1 MLEIKIPLYQVNN
14 QFSVNNVNL
23 KIKSGSIFALIGKS
37 GSGKSTIAKIVSGD
51 TISPTSNIYINKL
64 SLTTNNER
72 LIREFES
79 IGYVP
84 QNLHLMPH
92 HSVNE
97 FLEMLF
103 QRNSKTEAKRLI
115 ETYVK
120 DFNLNKIINSKI
132 SSLSG
137 GERQKL
143 ALIQAISKPIKALVL
158 DEPFS
163 QLDTLQKQDICTII
177 QKIIKKLNIPCL
189 MISHD
194 IIDVIRLSDQL
205 GVMHK
210 GKLLFKG
217 DWQKFYTSKQT
228 QLVTLRKGMEDYLN
242 QTINTI
248 EGLKKLIA
256 SVHS

>member
-1 MLEIKIPLYQVNN
+1 MLEIKIPLHQVND

-23 KIKSGSIFALIGKS
+23 KIKSGTIFALIGKS
-37 GSGKSTIAKIVSGD
+37 GSGKSTIAKIISGD
-51 TISPTSNIYINKL
+51 TLSPISSISVNKQTL
-64 SLTTNNER
+64 NTDSER
-72 LIREFES
+72 LIREFDS

-92 HSVNE
+92 HTVLA

-103 QRNSKTEAKRLI
+103 QKHNQQESKRLI
-115 ETYVK
+115 QLYLK
-120 DFNLNKIINSKI
+120 DFNLKSIQSSKI

-143 ALIQAISKPIKALVL
+143 ALIQAISRPIQALVL

-163 QLDTLQKQDICTII
+163 QLDTIQKQEICQII
-177 QKIIKKLNIPCL
+177 QNIIKRLQIPCL

-205 GVMHK
+205 GVMHD
-210 GKLLFKG
+210 GKLVFKG
-217 DWQKFYTSKQT
+217 NWGKFYESKQK
-228 QLVTLRKGMEDYLN
+228 QLITLRNGMEEYLN
-242 QTINTI
+242 QTIETI
-248 EGLKKLIA
+248 EGLKKLLI
-256 SVHS
+256 SEHS